1 MSTTNNTA
9 PNVVI
14 FGEILWDVLPTGAKP
29 GGAPMNVA
37 YHLHK
42 LGQKPALISR
52 IGLDDYGRDLLEF
65 LKSHG
70 LDISHVQLDGTHG
83 TGIVPAAPNE
93 HGEMQYDIVKN
104 VAWDHIG
111 RKQEDIAMVKQ
122 AGHFV
127 FGSLAARSRRSKNTL
142 FQLLENANTKVLD
155 INLRPPHYNKRIIS
169 ELLEKADIIKMNQA
183 ELEMITGWYS
193 DFKNVEERMAVIQDR
208 FHIETLIVTLGGD
221 GAVLNVNGH
230 VYKHPGFKV
239 ELADTVGAGDSF
251 LAAIISQI
259 IDKADP
265 AKALEFASAL
275 GGLVA
280 SKTGGCPAY
289 EIKDIVEMVHPTAL
303 ASAKQ

>member
-1 MSTTNNTA
+1 MSNNNKNTT

-42 LGQKPALISR
+42 LGQQPALISR

-65 LKSHG
+65 LEGHG
-70 LDISHVQLDGTHG
+70 LDTNYIQLDGEHG
-83 TGIVPAAPNE
+83 TGIVPASPNE
-93 HGEMQYDIVKN
+93 HGEMQYEIVKN
-104 VAWDHIG
+104 VAWDYIG
-111 RKQEDIAMVKQ
+111 RRQPNVEMTKQVPY
-122 AGHFV
+122 FV
-127 FGSLAARSRRSKNTL
+127 YGSLAARSRRSKTTL

-169 ELLEKADIIKMNQA
+169 ELLEKADMIKMNQA

-208 FHIETLIVTLGGD
+208 FQIDTLIVTLGGE
-221 GAVLNVNGH
+221 GAVLNANGQTFR
-230 VYKHPGFKV
+230 HPGFKV

-251 LAAIISQI
+251 LAAVISQLI
-259 IDKADP
+259 NKKPP
-265 AKALEFASAL
+265 AQALDFASAL
-275 GGLVA
+275 GALVA

-289 EIKDIVEMVHPTAL
+289 EIKDILNMMRRKISVD
-303 ASAKQ
+303 S